1 MLKFYDSPPSG
12 NCYKVRLLLH
22 QLQIPYQRVVLNSRQ
37 GQTRTPDFEAKN
49 PFAQV
54 PALELE
60 TGEILTESA
69 ALLLYLADETP
80 LAGSTQMIR
89 ARVAEWLF
97 IEQSR
102 VFPQLGMTRFWLK
115 TGQEVAFAHEIS
127 IHHQLGSKT
136 LKILDQHLSR
146 VPFLAGEHYTIADIA
161 NYAYTHV
168 AHEAGFDL
176 DPLTH
181 LQQWFER
188 IQSQPGFIPPETA

>member
-1 MLKFYDSPPSG
+1 MLTFYDSPPSG

-22 QLQIPYQRVVLNSRQ
+22 QLQIPHERVVLNSRQ
-37 GQTRTPDFEAKN
+37 GQTRTPEFEAKN

-69 ALLLYLADETP
+69 ALLLYLAEGTP
-80 LAGSTQMIR
+80 LAGSTPMIR

-102 VFPQLGMTRFWLK
+102 VFPQLGMTRFWIK
-115 TGQEVAFAHEIS
+115 TGQDVAFAHEIA
-127 IHHQLGSKT
+127 IHRQLGSTT
-136 LKILDQHLSR
+136 LKILDQRLSQ

-168 AHEAGFDL
+168 ADEAGFDL

-188 IQSQPGFIPPETA
+188 IRSQPRFRPPEIA